1 MSIEQ
6 KLHVTEITFTEILNS
21 SLVLT
26 FMLTTFYEVYEF
38 TKCRKNK
45 YDSVQHNVFAVD

>member
-6 KLHVTEITFTEILNS
+6 KLHVSEITFTEILNS

-26 FMLTTFYEVYEF
+26 FMLTIFCELYEF
-38 TKCRKNK
+38 TKCMKNK
-45 YDSVQHNVFAVD
+45 YDYVQHNVFAVV